1 MTFKRVLNNL
11 QPGTYAI
18 RVKAVGSGLLDSEW
32 SALFTVVVT
41 GDTTPPPTPA
51 APTVSQSLAGINIIW
66 DEPSYTVPVDFAGVE
81 VYSSVDSY
89 TTPIGFITVKGG
101 VQPFTT
107 QEYSTVYRFKFKAVD
122 RSGNKSAFSP
132 ESNAISPAKL
142 VESDVTAGI
151 LDFEEIPYK
160 DNGNFVSDG
169 SFETTARQNALIDI
183 NTALKISF
191 GTSGAFLGTGSL
203 NILSGGL
210 NQDIYLMGD
219 PASTSFVNQY
229 PIIVNPSD
237 VYLGRLAVR
246 NQSGSAATVTLK
258 MRVYK
263 TDLTTTDL
271 TLVTQSVSSSS
282 SWQTLTVN
290 TAQANR
296 IIPANGY
303 AAQIFVTSTREI
315 AIDAVEVRQVIGT
328 ALIQDAAITN
338 AQIQDATIQSAK
350 IANLAAGKIT
360 SDSITSAEL
369 QISSTGKLYAGT
381 SPSTGARLLFD
392 VNGLR
397 AFDSSNVNTVNISSN
412 GSASFTGS
420 LTATTGT
427 FTGFMTAGQIRIGS
441 GVSGSNNGIHNVT
454 TGDYIYDNGLVRLG
468 NGALVYNGS
477 TLSINANGTFSG
489 SLSSGISI
497 SAPVISGGTITGSL
511 ISTAS
516 SGSAISLNSSTNALS
531 FRTGSTTV
539 GHIVPLSSLGV
550 IMHYGSS
557 PDPNAGTFPQ
567 IFVGSSNVFAA
578 ASNTIYFS
586 ASSVGSIV
594 SGSSINN
601 LTINSSGAQLY
612 GSSTNYLNITSSG
625 SQLFGSSSNN
635 LNINTTGIQLNG
647 RVDFSSTMFAP
658 NINTTANAA
667 NMRHGNL
674 GEFLRS
680 TSSSIRYK
688 ENIQNINLVEDLSP
702 SKLLT
707 LPVRSF
713 TYKAKHLPDSDDRF
727 GLPVPGFIAE
737 EVAEHY
743 PIAVDYVEGEIDS
756 WNERFIIP
764 GMLSLIQDLNK
775 EISILKSRLDALE
788 Q

>member
-41 GDTTPPPTPA
+41 GDTTPPPTPT

-66 DEPSYTVPVDFAGVE
+66 DEPSYTIPVDFAGVE

-107 QEYSTVYRFKFKAVD
+107 QEYNTVYRFKFKAVD

-191 GTSGAFLGTGSL
+191 GTSGAFLGNGFL

-246 NQSGSAATVTLK
+246 NQSGSAATVILK

-296 IIPANGY
+296 IIPVNGY
-303 AAQIFVTSTREI
+303 AAQIFVTSTQ
-315 AIDAVEVRQVIGT
+315 AISIDTVEVRQVIGT

-350 IANLAAGKIT
+350 IATLAAGKIT

-369 QISSTGKLYAGT
+369 QISSTGKLYAGS

-397 AFDSSNVNTVNISSN
+397 AFNSSNVNTVNISSD

-441 GVSGSNNGIHNVT
+441 SVSGSNNGIHNAA

-468 NGALVYNGS
+468 NGALIYNGS
-477 TLSINANGTFSG
+477 TLTINANGTFSG
-489 SLSSGISI
+489 SLSAGISI
-497 SAPVISGGTITGSL
+497 SSPVISGGSITGSTL
-511 ISTAS
+511 NIGSGTFQVNS
-516 SGSAISLNSSTNALS
+516 SGSLTATSATLTGRITLPSSSDTIRFLS
-531 FRTGSTTV
+531 GGSTVGTIDNYLGSGINIYFGSTGSQGALDVTSAEAA
-539 GHIVPLSSLGV
+539 LR
-550 IMHYGSS
+550 YGSS
-557 PDPNAGTFPQ
+557 SYVQA
-567 IFVGSSNVFAA
+567 
-578 ASNTIYFS
+578 
-586 ASSVGSIV
+586 
-594 SGSSINN
+594 
-601 LTINSSGAQLY
+601 
-612 GSSTNYLNITSSG
+612 TSSG
-625 SQLFGSSSNN
+625 IFTGGDTN
-635 LNINTTGIQLNG
+635 LGQ
-647 RVDFSSTMFAP
+647 RVFAP
-658 NINTTANAA
+658 NILTTTNAA

-674 GEFLRS
+674 GELLRV
-680 TSSSIRYK
+680 TSSSARYK
-688 ENIQNINLVEDLSP
+688 ENIQNINIISSLNANNLLS
-702 SKLLT
+702 

-713 TYKAKHLPDSDDRF
+713 TYKEEYLSDDDDRF
-727 GLPVPGFIAE
+727 GQVVPGFIAE
-737 EVAEHY
+737 EVNEYY
-743 PIAVDYVEGEIDS
+743 PIAVDYADGEINS

-775 EISILKSRLDALE
+775 EISSLKSRLDALE